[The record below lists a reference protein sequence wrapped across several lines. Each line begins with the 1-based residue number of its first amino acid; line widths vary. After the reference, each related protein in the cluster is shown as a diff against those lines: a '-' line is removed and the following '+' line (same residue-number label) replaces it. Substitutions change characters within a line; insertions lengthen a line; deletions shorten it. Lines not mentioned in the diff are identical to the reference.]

1 MLDGL
6 GASGGQQPDHLR
18 HRVKNRATGLD
29 SGEPI
34 LYCALRSQPSNV
46 AQGRVLLNRGLED
59 ETVENSSHRLAPFVR
74 PAEPRSVSVIGIL
87 HQLSDGVRDADLT
100 SAISQKPV
108 FGNWDFRLRTH
119 YGLFGSN

>member
-87 HQLSDGVRDADLT
+87 HQLSDGVRDDIRYFPETRIWELGLQTPNALR
-100 SAISQKPV
+100 AIWK
-108 FGNWDFRLRTH
+108 
-119 YGLFGSN
+119 